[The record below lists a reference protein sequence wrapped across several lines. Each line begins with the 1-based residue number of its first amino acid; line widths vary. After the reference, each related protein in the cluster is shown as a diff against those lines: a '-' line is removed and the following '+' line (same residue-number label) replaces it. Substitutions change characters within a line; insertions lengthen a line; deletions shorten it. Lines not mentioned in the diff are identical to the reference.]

1 MPHVLVAGKL
11 HPSGVDLLRR
21 TVGLTFDL
29 IEEISEPSY
38 APLIDRADA
47 LILRTQPLSA
57 VTVDRA
63 ERLKLVS
70 RHGVGYDAVDV
81 TALNA
86 RGIPLC
92 VVGDVNTVAV
102 AEHAIMLI
110 LAATKRA
117 LRADRAVRDPENWG
131 WRNRLEAGEVRG
143 KTLLVL
149 GCGRI
154 GRTLASYA
162 VALGMKVIGH
172 DPWLERAGWPAGS
185 LECVSSLH
193 DALARADVI
202 SVHTPK
208 SEQPVLG
215 AAELKVTRRGVVI
228 VNTARGGIVNE
239 NALAA
244 ALASGHVAAAGI
256 DVFADE
262 PPGRGHPLLGFDQV
276 ILSPHIAGLTAEGAE
291 RLAVYSVQNVIDF
304 FAGHLDPSFI
314 VNAAAIGRQKA
325 SVQ

>member
-11 HPSGVDLLRR
+11 HPSGVALLRR
-21 TVGLTFDL
+21 EEGLTFDL
-29 IEEISEPSY
+29 IDEISELSY

-47 LILRTQPLSA
+47 LVLRTQPLSA
-57 VTVDRA
+57 ATVARA

-81 TALNA
+81 AALNA

-92 VVGDVNTVAV
+92 VVGDVNTAAV

-110 LAATKRA
+110 LAAIKRA
-117 LRADRAVRDPENWG
+117 VKADRAVRNPENWG
-131 WRNRLEAGEVRG
+131 WRNSLEAGEVGG

-154 GRTLASYA
+154 GRTLANYA
-162 VALGMKVIGH
+162 IALGMKVIGY
-172 DPWLERAGWPAGS
+172 DPWLDRAGWPAGPIA
-185 LECVSSLH
+185 CVPSLH
-193 DALARADVI
+193 DALAQADVI

-208 SEQPVLG
+208 SEQPLLG
-215 AAELKVTRRGVVI
+215 AAELKATRPGVVI
-228 VNTARGGIVNE
+228 VNTARGGIVDE
-239 NALAA
+239 DALAA

-262 PPGRGHPLLGFDQV
+262 PPSKEHPLLGFDQV
-276 ILSPHIAGLTAEGAE
+276 ILSPHIAGLTGEGAE

-304 FAGHLDPSFI
+304 FAGRLDPTLI
-314 VNAAAIGRQKA
+314 VNAAAISPHEVPAQ
-325 SVQ
+325 

>member
-11 HPSGVDLLRR
+11 HPSGVARLRS
-21 TVGLTFDL
+21 VEGLTFDL
-29 IEEISEPSY
+29 IDEVSEPSY

-57 VTVDRA
+57 ATVARA

-70 RHGVGYDAVDV
+70 RHGVGYDAVDI

-86 RGIPLC
+86 RGIALC
-92 VVGDVNTVAV
+92 IVGDVNTVAV
-102 AEHAIMLI
+102 AEHALMLI
-110 LAATKRA
+110 LAVIKRA
-117 LRADRAVRDPENWG
+117 LKADNAVRNPENWG
-131 WRNRLEAGEVRG
+131 WRNRLEAGEVGG

-154 GRTLASYA
+154 GRTLAGYA
-162 VALGMKVIGH
+162 AALGMKVIGY
-172 DPWLERAGWPAGS
+172 DPWLERAGWPAGP
-185 LECVSSLH
+185 LECVSSLN
-193 DALARADVI
+193 DGLAQADVI
-202 SVHTPK
+202 SVHIPK

-215 AAELKVTRRGVVI
+215 AAELKAARPGVTI
-228 VNTARGGIVNE
+228 VNTARGGIVDE
-239 NALAA
+239 EALAA

-262 PPGRGHPLLGFDQV
+262 PPGRSHPLLAFDHV

-304 FAGHLDPSFI
+304 FAGRLDPSLI
-314 VNAAAIGRQKA
+314 VNAAGIGRHGALQ
-325 SVQ
+325 

>member
-1 MPHVLVAGKL
+1 MPHILVAGKL

-21 TVGLTFDL
+21 AQGVTFDL
-29 IEEISEPSY
+29 VDEISEPSY

-47 LILRTQPLSA
+47 LVLRTQPLSA
-57 VTVDRA
+57 ATIAKA

-81 TALNA
+81 AALSA

-92 VVGDVNTVAV
+92 IVPDVNSAAV

-110 LAATKRA
+110 LAATKQV
-117 LRADRAVRDPENWG
+117 LRADRAVRNPKDWG
-131 WRNRLEAGEVRG
+131 WRHRLEAGEVAG

-154 GRTLASYA
+154 GRLLANYA
-162 VALGMKVIGH
+162 ASLGMKVIGY
-172 DPWLERAGWPAGS
+172 DPWLERAGWPAGP
-185 LECVSSLH
+185 LECVSSL
-193 DALARADVI
+193 ANGLARADVI
-202 SVHTPK
+202 SVHVPK
-208 SEQPVLG
+208 AEHPLLG
-215 AAELKVTRRGVVI
+215 AAELKATRPGVVI
-228 VNTARGGIVNE
+228 INTARGGIVDE
-239 NALAA
+239 AALAA

-262 PPGRGHPLLGFDQV
+262 PPASDHPLFAFDQV

-304 FAGHLDPSFI
+304 FAGSLDPDLI
-314 VNAAAIGRQKA
+314 VNAAAIGEKA
-325 SVQ
+325 PSA

>member
-11 HPSGVDLLRR
+11 HPSGVDLLR
-21 TVGLTFDL
+21 GAELTFDL
-29 IEEISEPSY
+29 VDEISEPSY

-47 LILRTQPLSA
+47 LVLRTQPLSA
-57 VTVDRA
+57 ATIARA
-63 ERLKLVS
+63 KRLKLVS

-92 VVGDVNTVAV
+92 IVADVNSGAV

-110 LAATKRA
+110 LAATKQV
-117 LRADRAVRDPENWG
+117 LRADRAVRNPENWG
-131 WRNRLEAGEVRG
+131 WRHRLEAGEVAG

-162 VALGMKVIGH
+162 ASLGMKVIGY
-172 DPWLERAGWPAGS
+172 DPWLERAGWPAGP
-185 LECVSSLH
+185 LECVSSLA
-193 DALARADVI
+193 DGLARADVI
-202 SVHTPK
+202 SVHVPK
-208 SEQPVLG
+208 AEQPLLG
-215 AAELKVTRRGVVI
+215 AAELKATRPGVI
-228 VNTARGGIVNE
+228 IINTARGGIVDE
-239 NALAA
+239 DALAA

-256 DVFADE
+256 DVFAEE
-262 PPGRGHPLLGFDQV
+262 PPGPDHALLGFDQV

-304 FAGHLDPSFI
+304 FAGGLDPTLI
-314 VNAAAIGRQKA
+314 VNAATIGQKA
-325 SVQ
+325 PVQ

>member
-21 TVGLTFDL
+21 AEGLTFDL
-29 IEEISEPSY
+29 IDEISEPSY

-57 VTVDRA
+57 ATVTRA
-63 ERLKLVS
+63 ARLRLVS

-81 TALNA
+81 AALSA

-92 VVGDVNTVAV
+92 IVGDVNSGAV

-110 LAATKRA
+110 LAASKRA
-117 LRADRAVRDPENWG
+117 LKADRAVRNPMEWE
-131 WRNRLEAGEVRG
+131 WRHRLEAGEIGG
-143 KTLLVL
+143 KTLLVI

-154 GRTLASYA
+154 GRTLANYA
-162 VALGMKVIGH
+162 AALGMKVIGY
-172 DPWLERAGWPAGS
+172 DPWLERASWPAGPI
-185 LECVSSLH
+185 ECISSLR

-208 SEQPVLG
+208 TEQPVLG
-215 AAELKVTRRGVVI
+215 ATELKAARRGVVI
-228 VNTARGGIVNE
+228 VNTARGGIVDE
-239 NALAA
+239 DALAT

-262 PPGRGHPLLGFDQV
+262 PPGKDHPLLGFDQV

-291 RLAVYSVQNVIDF
+291 RLAVYSVQNVIAF
-304 FAGHLDPSFI
+304 FAGRLDPSLI
-314 VNAAAIGRQKA
+314 VNAAAIGGQKA